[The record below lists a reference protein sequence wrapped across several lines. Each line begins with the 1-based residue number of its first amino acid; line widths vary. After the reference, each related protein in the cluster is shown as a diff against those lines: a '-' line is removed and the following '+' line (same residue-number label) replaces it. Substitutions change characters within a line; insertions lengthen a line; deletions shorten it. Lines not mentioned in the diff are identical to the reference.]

1 MLTIKRCQRETAV
14 CGASVAAVSPSFH
27 PIMGAVT
34 PGTSEDAVRR
44 WLLHPGRVR
53 CLLSKQGIRG
63 TASPCGPE
71 PLQLHFH
78 TADAEGLIASLLV
91 GQRTAFRLLNSR

>member
-1 MLTIKRCQRETAV
+1 MTIKRCQRETAG
-14 CGASVAAVSPSFH
+14 CGGSVAAVSPSFH

-53 CLLSKQGIRG
+53 CLLCKQVVQCGDCI
-63 TASPCGPE
+63 SLGPE
-71 PLQLHFH
+71 PLWLHFCI
-78 TADAEGLIASLLV
+78 ADGEGLMASLV
-91 GQRTAFRLLNSR
+91 TGQRRAFRLFRSG